1 MQTTL
6 AAFIKDRPEGQTAAA
21 LLRACVHCGFC
32 QATCPTYQ
40 LLGDELDSPRGRIH
54 LIKQVLEGDRPTA
67 RTQLHLDRC
76 LTCRACETACPSG
89 VQYGQLLDIG
99 RQLVIERRPR
109 PWSAQMLR
117 RALAAWLTG
126 PWFAPSVALGR
137 LLRPVL
143 PRSLQT
149 ALPTRVAPG
158 PVAVPVQQKRRVL
171 LLAGCVQPA
180 LSPRINAATLRV
192 LAALGIEAQSLPQA
206 GCCGAIHQ
214 HLDAPA
220 AAQQDARRNIDA
232 WWPAVEAGVEAII
245 VNTSGCGTQ
254 LRDFGALLRHDTL
267 YAARAAQISD
277 LVRDVSEL
285 VAPQVTELRARV
297 PDLAGQRV
305 ACHTPCSLQ
314 HAQRLGGVVE
324 QLLSGLGVVLVPV
337 AETAL
342 CCGSA
347 GTYHLLQ
354 PKLSQALRERKLV
367 ALMQAA
373 PQRIVSANLGCLL
386 QLAPDAPVPVEH
398 WIELVDQY
406 LV

>member
-1 MQTTL
+1 VQTTL
-6 AAFIKDRPEGQTAAA
+6 AAFIKDRPEGGEAAA

-89 VQYGQLLDIG
+89 VQYGRLLEIG
-99 RQLVIERRPR
+99 RQVVIERRPR
-109 PWSAQMLR
+109 PWVQRMLR
-117 RALAAWLTG
+117 RVLAAWLTG
-126 PWFAPSVALGR
+126 PLFAPSVGVGR
-137 LLRPVL
+137 ALRPLL
-143 PRSLQT
+143 PRTLAA
-149 ALPTRVAPG
+149 ALPVHIAPG
-158 PVAVPVQQKRRVL
+158 AIPVAAPQPRTVL
-171 LLAGCVQPA
+171 LLGGCVQPA
-180 LSPRINAATLRV
+180 LAPRITDATLRV
-192 LAALGIEAQSLPQA
+192 LQALGISTVSPPQA

-220 AAQQDARRNIDA
+220 AALDDARRNIDA
-232 WWPAVEAGVEAII
+232 WWPQVQAGVEAII

-254 LRDFGALLRHDTL
+254 LRDYGVLLRDDPV
-267 YAARAAQISD
+267 YAARAAHVSA

-285 VAPQVTELRARV
+285 VAPQVAALRARA
-297 PDLAGQRV
+297 PGLAGQRV
-305 ACHTPCSLQ
+305 ACHSPCSLQ

-324 QLLSGLGVVLVPV
+324 QLLTGLGVVLVPV
-337 AETAL
+337 AESAL
-342 CCGSA
+342 CCGAA

-354 PKLSQALRERKLV
+354 PALSQSLRERKLA
-367 ALMQAA
+367 ALTQGQ

-386 QLAPDAPVPVEH
+386 QLAPDSPVPIEH
-398 WIELVDQY
+398 WIELVDRH
-406 LV
+406 LS

>member
-6 AAFIKDRPEGQTAAA
+6 ASFIKDRPEGAEAAG

-54 LIKQVLEGDRPTA
+54 LIKQVLEGDLPTA

-89 VQYGQLLDIG
+89 VQYGRLLEIG
-99 RQLVIERRPR
+99 RQVVIERQPR
-109 PWSAQMLR
+109 PWVQRVLR
-117 RALAAWLTG
+117 RVLAAWLTG
-126 PWFAPSVALGR
+126 PLFAPSVAMGR
-137 LLRPVL
+137 VLRPLL
-143 PRSLQT
+143 PRALAVSLPPRL
-149 ALPTRVAPG
+149 AAG
-158 PVAVPVQQKRRVL
+158 AVPNTGQHIRTVL
-171 LLAGCVQPA
+171 LLGGCVQPA
-180 LSPRINAATLRV
+180 LAPRITAATVRV
-192 LAALGIEAQSLPQA
+192 LHSLNIRTVTPPQA

-220 AAQQDARRNIDA
+220 AAQADARRNIDA
-232 WWPAVEAGVEAII
+232 WWPHVQAGVEAII

-254 LRDFGALLRHDTL
+254 LRDYGVLLRDDPR
-267 YAARAAQISD
+267 YAARAARISA

-285 VAPQVTELRARV
+285 VAPHVAVLRERV
-297 PDLAGQRV
+297 PALAGQRV
-305 ACHTPCSLQ
+305 ACHSPCSLQ

-324 QLLSGLGVVLVPV
+324 QLLTGLGVVLVPV
-337 AETAL
+337 AEPAL
-342 CCGSA
+342 CCGAA

-354 PKLSQALRERKLV
+354 PALSQSLRERKLA
-367 ALMQAA
+367 ALTQGQ

-386 QLAPDAPVPVEH
+386 QLAPDAPVPIEH

-406 LV
+406 LS